1 MLTRKNK
8 LVTRKDLDAAQYANI
23 ENGDLLSDEH
33 PGAKLKVHKDTGL
46 VDNKYDSFTIT
57 NDAAMEVI
65 GHHYSDSESN
75 RINKMT
81 RMVND
86 CTNILKQ
93 QDDVPHSTTTLMAT
107 MGYNRN
113 TFYIFIRKL
122 IYHDIVHILIMN
134 VDNRIVKTIIL
145 NPHIAR
151 RSKIQHGLIL
161 AFKDISKGLN
171 KIVIEEL
178 PKFPTEVNV
187 AKSLTSK

>member
-1 MLTRKNK
+1 
-8 LVTRKDLDAAQYANI
+8 
-23 ENGDLLSDEH
+23 
-33 PGAKLKVHKDTGL
+33 
-46 VDNKYDSFTIT
+46 
-57 NDAAMEVI
+57 MEVI